1 MPNRRLRG
9 SDAAVLP
16 RKRRACRFD
25 ELGTSATRDGAFAR
39 EQTFTYGR
47 ILYTLFAHVV
57 NHNYFWLLCR
67 SSGPV
72 VSEPF
77 ATQVLP
83 QSLAHA
89 GSARCILS
97 GAGASGLVRIGSI
110 RAKSFCC
117 STLRLWS
124 VLPGGT
130 LAMSVRAQISRRDL
144 LKYLGSAGIGLAVS
158 PILRSDSQTHSPVT
172 FVDVARSA
180 GITFQHD
187 DAASSEKY
195 LIETMGSGCGWIDY
209 DQNGLLDLYVV
220 NGAATRVYSPK
231 RPLSSALYRNN
242 GDGTFTDVTSKAGV
256 GAEGLF
262 GMGVAVGDYNNDGF
276 PELFVLGYG
285 RCILY
290 HNNGDGTF
298 TDVTTRAGV
307 ENSGRWASSAAW
319 FDYDNAGHLDL
330 VIANYV
336 DWSPERNFYCGDQGP
351 GMRSYC
357 HPDDFRGQPPTLYH
371 NNGDG
376 TFTDVSQHSGLGSKG
391 GNGLGV
397 VTFDYDDDGWQDIFI
412 ANDHMPNF
420 LFHNNRDGTFRE
432 VGYAAGVAVS
442 ADGLFEAGMGT
453 DAADAT
459 GSGRMDLTV
468 THLDMQLARFYQ
480 NLGDQTFDDATL
492 RSKIGYAT
500 YHMSGFGTR
509 FMDYDNDGARD
520 LFMANGHVL
529 DNIQR
534 YHADTRYAE
543 PKLMFR
549 NNGHGVFENVS
560 DLLGPDFQ
568 LPRVSRGA
576 AAADFDNDGDLDIL
590 VNNNGQ
596 APQLLRNDGGNSN
609 HWLQILL
616 IGTKSNRDGVGAR
629 VKVSAG
635 NLILHDQRK
644 GGMSYQSA
652 QDPRLHFGL
661 GPHSNVDAIEIFWP
675 SGSVTRLASVKS
687 DQIIAV
693 NEDVGIVERPFPR
706 VPATR
711 VAEN

>member
-1 MPNRRLRG
+1 
-9 SDAAVLP
+9 
-16 RKRRACRFD
+16 
-25 ELGTSATRDGAFAR
+25 
-39 EQTFTYGR
+39 
-47 ILYTLFAHVV
+47 
-57 NHNYFWLLCR
+57 
-67 SSGPV
+67 
-72 VSEPF
+72 
-77 ATQVLP
+77 
-83 QSLAHA
+83 
-89 GSARCILS
+89 
-97 GAGASGLVRIGSI
+97 
-110 RAKSFCC
+110 
-117 STLRLWS
+117 
-124 VLPGGT
+124 
-130 LAMSVRAQISRRDL
+130 MSVRSQVSRRDL

-158 PILRSDSQTHSPVT
+158 PTLRSDSQPQRSVT
-172 FVDVARSA
+172 FADVARSA
-180 GITFQHD
+180 GVTFRHD
-187 DAASSEKY
+187 NAASTEKY

-209 DQNGLLDLYVV
+209 NQDGLLDFYLV

-231 RPLSSALYRNN
+231 RPVSSALYRNN
-242 GDGTFTDVTSKAGV
+242 GDGTFTDVTGKAGV

-262 GMGVAVGDYNNDGF
+262 GMGVAVGDYDNDGF
-276 PELFVLGYG
+276 PDLFVLGYG

-290 HNNGDGTF
+290 HNKGDGTF
-298 TDVTTRAGV
+298 TDVTTRAGL

-319 FDYDNAGHLDL
+319 FDYDNDGRLDL

-336 DWSPERNFYCGDQGP
+336 DWSPERNFYCGDRGP

-376 TFTDVSQHSGLGSKG
+376 TFTDVSKPSGLGLKG

-420 LFHNNRDGTFRE
+420 LFHNNRDGTFHE
-432 VGYAAGVAVS
+432 VGYTAGVAVS

-560 DLLGPDFQ
+560 DFLGPDFQ

-576 AAADFDNDGDLDIL
+576 AIADFDNDGDLDIL

-635 NLILHDQRK
+635 NLILKDQRK

-661 GPHSNVDAIEIFWP
+661 GPQSKVDAIEIVWP
-675 SGSVTRLASVKS
+675 SGSVTRLVSIKS

-693 NEDVGIVERPFPR
+693 TEDVGIVERPFPR
-706 VPATR
+706 IPATR
-711 VAEN
+711 VAEK

>member
-1 MPNRRLRG
+1 
-9 SDAAVLP
+9 V
-16 RKRRACRFD
+16 
-25 ELGTSATRDGAFAR
+25 
-39 EQTFTYGR
+39 TFTDV
-47 ILYTLFAHVV
+47 A
-57 NHNYFWLLCR
+57 
-67 SSGPV
+67 
-72 VSEPF
+72 
-77 ATQVLP
+77 
-83 QSLAHA
+83 
-89 GSARCILS
+89 
-97 GAGASGLVRIGSI
+97 
-110 RAKSFCC
+110 
-117 STLRLWS
+117 
-124 VLPGGT
+124 
-130 LAMSVRAQISRRDL
+130 
-144 LKYLGSAGIGLAVS
+144 GSAGIK
-158 PILRSDSQTHSPVT
+158 
-172 FVDVARSA
+172 
-180 GITFQHD
+180 FQHD
-187 DAASSEKY
+187 NAASPEKY

-209 DQNGLLDLYVV
+209 DQDGLLDFYLV
-220 NGAATRVYSPK
+220 NGAATHVYSPNH
-231 RPLSSALYRNN
+231 PLRSALYRNN
-242 GDGTFTDVTSKAGV
+242 GDGTFTDVTGKAGV

-262 GMGVAVGDYNNDGF
+262 GMGVAVGDYDNDGF
-276 PELFVLGYG
+276 PDLFVLGYG

-298 TDVTTRAGV
+298 TDATTRAGV

-319 FDYDNAGHLDL
+319 FDYDNDGRLDL

-376 TFTDVSQHSGLGSKG
+376 TFTDVSKSSGLGLKG
-391 GNGLGV
+391 NNGLGV
-397 VTFDYDDDGWQDIFI
+397 VTFDYDNDGWQDIFI

-509 FMDYDNDGARD
+509 LMDYDNDGARD

-576 AAADFDNDGDLDIL
+576 AVADFDNDGDLDIL

-635 NLILHDQRK
+635 NLILQDQRK

-675 SGSVTRLASVKS
+675 SGSVTRLASIKS

-693 NEDVGIVERPFPR
+693 SEGVGIVERPFPR

-711 VAEN
+711 VAEK